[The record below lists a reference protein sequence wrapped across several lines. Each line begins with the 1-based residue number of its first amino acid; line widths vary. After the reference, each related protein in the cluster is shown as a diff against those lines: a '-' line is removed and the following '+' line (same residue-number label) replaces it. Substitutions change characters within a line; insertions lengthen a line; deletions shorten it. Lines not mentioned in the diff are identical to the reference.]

1 MLVPSLSLAS
11 AKGWS
16 GLERSPQ
23 YNNPFPINDI
33 QFLYSVKEA
42 VDFISSKNWV
52 ELSQRAGGPGKVQL
66 QCPSELDVSK
76 TAKVLIDQRL
86 TNTKKENL
94 YKSMV

>member
-1 MLVPSLSLAS
+1 MLVPSLSRAS

-16 GLERSPQ
+16 GLKGSPQ

-52 ELSQRAGGPGKVQL
+52 EFSQRAGRAGEGSIAMSVRARCLKDGE
-66 QCPSELDVSK
+66 S
-76 TAKVLIDQRL
+76 ID
-86 TNTKKENL
+86 
-94 YKSMV
+94 